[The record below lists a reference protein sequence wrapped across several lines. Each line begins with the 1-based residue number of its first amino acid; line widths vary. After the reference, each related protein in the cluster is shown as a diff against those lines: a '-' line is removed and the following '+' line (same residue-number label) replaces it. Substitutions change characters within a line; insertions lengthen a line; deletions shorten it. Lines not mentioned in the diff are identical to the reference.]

1 MGFGSDKSEMGSAW
15 PLELRFDKKQG
26 KLKLAYDDGFK
37 GDIPFELL
45 RVESPSAETRGHG
58 GEMPPPPAGKK
69 SVGVTSAQP
78 VGRYAVCIE
87 FDDGHATG
95 PANIRKVGLEQG
107 AQQLSPNWQPV
118 LFCLF
123 GIGPAVIQAELGARR

>member
-1 MGFGSDKSEMGSAW
+1 MMGFGSDKSEMGSAW

-95 PANIRKVGLEQG
+95 LYTWPYLRELAADAKPRMKAYLDRLAEAGL
-107 AQQLSPNWQPV
+107 S
-118 LFCLF
+118 
-123 GIGPAVIQAELGARR
+123 RD

>member
-95 PANIRKVGLEQG
+95 LYTWPYLRELAAAAKPRMKAYLDRLAEAGL
-107 AQQLSPNWQPV
+107 S
-118 LFCLF
+118 
-123 GIGPAVIQAELGARR
+123 RD